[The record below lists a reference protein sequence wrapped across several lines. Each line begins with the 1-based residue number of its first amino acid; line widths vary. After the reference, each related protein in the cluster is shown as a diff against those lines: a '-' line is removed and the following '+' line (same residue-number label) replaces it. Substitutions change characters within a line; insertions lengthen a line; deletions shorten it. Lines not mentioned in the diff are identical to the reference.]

1 MSLAI
6 DRHTKDLLTDDPALD
21 GRAAMVIMGV
31 FVFGFLGWAAFAPM
45 DAGVV
50 GHGVV
55 KVAGN
60 RQTIQHRDGGTVSTV
75 SVREGDRVKAGQV
88 LLNLAATEQI
98 AEERSMTGQIFELE
112 AMLARLEAEREGHSI
127 RAPET
132 WAALTPERREWAN
145 DILARQRQEQLIRA
159 AALDAQI
166 AVLRK
171 RKNELG
177 AQITGTADEIGA
189 IDTQKKLIGD
199 ELNALKGLE
208 AEGFAATSRV
218 RAVERAQA
226 DLEGRRAE
234 RAGQLARAREST
246 AETDLQILSVQKD
259 HREEIAKEISAVEA
273 KLADLR
279 PRVAA
284 VRAQLA
290 RAEVRAPVAGQVVG
304 LGQFNPG
311 AVVRPGERILDIVP
325 EQTDLVVEAK
335 IKPQDSDDVSPGAT
349 ADVRFT
355 SFGSRGH
362 NQVTGVVKT
371 ISADQLVDERTG
383 APYFVVQVSVSREA
397 LALLA
402 KERRVKELELRAG
415 LPAEVIL
422 PIRARTALEYLFE
435 PLDQAIWG
443 SFREH

>member
-6 DRHTKDLLTDDPALD
+6 DRHSKDLLTDDPALD
-21 GRAAMVIMGV
+21 GRAAMVIMGA

-55 KVAGN
+55 KVSGN
-60 RQTIQHRDGGTVSTV
+60 RQTIQHRDGGVVSAV
-75 SVREGDRVKAGQV
+75 SVREGDRVQAGQV
-88 LLNLAATEQI
+88 LLNLAATELI

-112 AMLARLEAEREGHSI
+112 AMLARLEGEREGHTA
-127 RAPET
+127 RAPAT

-145 DILARQRQEQLIRA
+145 EVLARQRQEQNIRA

-171 RKNELG
+171 RKGELN
-177 AQITGTADEIGA
+177 AQISGTAEEIGA
-189 IDTQKKLIGD
+189 IDTQKRLIGD
-199 ELNALKGLE
+199 ELSALKGLE
-208 AEGFAATSRV
+208 QEGFAATSRV
-218 RAVERAQA
+218 RAVERAAA

-279 PRVAA
+279 PRAAA

-335 IKPQDSDDVSPGAT
+335 IKPQDSDDVRAGGS

-355 SFGSRGH
+355 NFGAHGQNR
-362 NQVTGVVKT
+362 VTGVVKT

-383 APYFVVQVSVSREA
+383 APYFVVQVSVSRDA
-397 LALLA
+397 LAELA
-402 KERRVKELELRAG
+402 RERHVKDLGLRAG

-422 PIRARTALEYLFE
+422 PIRSRTALQYLFE

>member
-6 DRHTKDLLTDDPALD
+6 DRHSKDLLTDDPALD

-50 GHGVV
+50 GNGVV
-55 KVAGN
+55 KVSGN
-60 RQTIQHRDGGTVSTV
+60 RQTIQHRDGGVVSSV
-75 SVREGDRVKAGQV
+75 SVREGDRVQPGQI
-88 LLNLAATEQI
+88 LLNLAATELV

-112 AMLARLEAEREGHSI
+112 AMIARLEGEREGHAA
-127 RAPET
+127 RAPEG
-132 WAALTPERREWAN
+132 WAALTPERRKWAN
-145 DILARQRQEQLIRA
+145 DVLKRQREEQAIRA

-171 RKNELG
+171 RKSELG
-177 AQITGTADEIGA
+177 AQIAGTADEIGA
-189 IDTQKKLIGD
+189 IDTQKRLIGD
-199 ELNALKGLE
+199 ELGALKGLE

-259 HREEIAKEISAVEA
+259 RREEIAKDISAVEA

-279 PRVAA
+279 PRVTA

-304 LGQFNPG
+304 LGQFNAG
-311 AVVRPGERILDIVP
+311 GVVRPGERILDIVP

-335 IKPQDSDDVSPGAT
+335 IKPQDSDDVRSGGT

-355 SFGSRGH
+355 SFGSRGQ
-362 NQVTGVVKT
+362 NRVSGIVKT

-383 APYFVVQVSVSREA
+383 APYFVVQVSVPREA
-397 LALLA
+397 LAQLA
-402 KERRVKELELRAG
+402 QERHTKDLGLRAG

-422 PIRARTALEYLFE
+422 PIRSRTALQYLFE